1 MSGADIVIGNKHLVR
16 WFGGQVFGRVLN
28 VEQTAEDRDFY
39 MPFEENPRRTFRM
52 GMRIVVQVES
62 VDGSTVTVD
71 SGKVGDIAIIEL
83 TNVKD
88 SVY

>member
-1 MSGADIVIGNKHLVR
+1 
-16 WFGGQVFGRVLN
+16 
-28 VEQTAEDRDFY
+28 
-39 MPFEENPRRTFRM
+39 M
-52 GMRIVVQVES
+52 GMRIVIEVDA

-71 SGKVGDIAIIEL
+71 SGRVGDIAIIEL